1 MLLRGTAIVSL
12 LTLVSR
18 ILGFVRDLLVARLL
32 GTSIFADAFFVA
44 FRIPNLLRSFVA
56 EGALTSAFTPV
67 FASSLSQGKEH
78 ARLAMRRTMAFLIT
92 LTGTITALLV
102 IVAPDVVR
110 LLAPGFEQNAE
121 QFSLCVKLTRIM
133 APYILCVSVV
143 AMLNAAL
150 NALNIFGASAWAQ
163 IIMNIVLIAGAVIAI
178 PFDPATATTVLAI
191 SALVGGVV
199 QILAQVPAVLRSGL
213 SLSPSFQ
220 LVSKEVREVVS
231 LMLPATLGA
240 SIYQV
245 TIFLATILASL
256 LPTGSVSWL
265 FYADRVAQFPIGI
278 FSIALASVLLP
289 ALSNASARA
298 DADGFQRNIANSL
311 RFTSFCIIPMS
322 AGIWALA
329 LPVTQLLFER
339 GAFSAESS
347 IQTSRALQA
356 LCFGLWTSS
365 CHSMVV
371 RAFIARKD
379 TLTPTLIG
387 VCSLCVNV
395 VISLVLMGPIAVS
408 PTSPQVVRGLASLQ
422 ELLLQLSPVRLSLG
436 HVGLALA
443 SSASAAASLL
453 LVIALF
459 SRKIAP
465 FPWLVLT
472 SSTLRSLIAA
482 VGMVVAI
489 QACKS
494 SNLSPALLCLSGTL
508 LGSTVYI
515 LLSFLL
521 RSRELL
527 ETFHVLKAKMTSL
540 G

>member
-1 MLLRGTAIVSL
+1 VLLRGTAIVSI

-18 ILGFVRDLLVARLL
+18 VLGFIRDLLVARLL
-32 GTSIFADAFFVA
+32 GTTIFADAFFVA

-67 FASSLSQGKEH
+67 FASSLSQGKES
-78 ARLAMRRTMAFLIT
+78 ACLAMRRTLGFL
-92 LTGTITALLV
+92 LTMTGVITALV
-102 IVAPDVVR
+102 IIAAPDVVR
-110 LLAPGFEQNAE
+110 VLAPGFEQNTE
-121 QFSLCVKLTRIM
+121 QFLLCVRLTQIM
-133 APYILCVSVV
+133 APYILCVSVI

-150 NALNIFGASAWAQ
+150 NSLNIFGTSAWAQ
-163 IIMNIVLIAGAVIAI
+163 ITMNIVLIAGAVVAI
-178 PFDPATATTVLAI
+178 PFEPATATTLLAV
-191 SALVGGVV
+191 SAIVGGAV
-199 QILAQVPAVLRSGL
+199 QIIAQAPTVVRSGL
-213 SLSPSFQ
+213 SLLPSFH
-220 LVSKEVREVVS
+220 LFSKEVREVVG
-231 LMLPATLGA
+231 LMIPATLGA
-240 SIYQV
+240 SIYQI
-245 TIFLATILASL
+245 TIFIATILASL

-298 DADGFQRNIANSL
+298 DADAFQRNISNSL

-329 LPVTQLLFER
+329 LPITQLLFER
-339 GAFSAESS
+339 GAFSVESS

-387 VCSLCVNV
+387 LCSLCAHV
-395 VISLVLMGPIAVS
+395 VTSLVLMGPIAVS
-408 PTSPQVVRGLASLQ
+408 ATSPRIVVGLASLQ
-422 ELLLQLSPVRLSLG
+422 KYLVEISPVSLSLG

-443 SSASAAASLL
+443 SSTSAAASLI

-459 SRKIAP
+459 SGTIAP
-465 FPWLVLT
+465 FPWR
-472 SSTLRSLIAA
+472 SFASASLRSSLAA
-482 VGMVVAI
+482 IGMVVVI
-489 QACKS
+489 RLCES
-494 SNLSPALLCLSGTL
+494 LNFSPFGLCLCGTL
-508 LGSTVYI
+508 VGVATYI
-515 LLSFLL
+515 ILSFFL
-521 RSRELL
+521 RSRELSD
-527 ETFHVLKAKMTSL
+527 TVQVLKAKASRL